1 MTNQNTNSDY
11 AHAELTIRRPNG
23 EIEVV
28 ALHPA
33 KFPVMTDTLFARMK
47 KANLDAGRGE
57 CLSYRNVAVA
67 PKTEVKLTTSGWGE
81 HAITWYGDLTRAD
94 ADILAECR
102 QVLAKAVDA
111 DEQMTDEQI
120 IAKINDARTLPERRA
135 AAEVERA
142 AYDASRAAI
151 AAAINAATDRGDEN
165 HAAVAASRGHG
176 CAGPQWLTCEDL
188 RAVLEESEDWVIVDD
203 EIVLADIIS
212 DALDLGVD
220 ADSVKEWTVLTRH
233 ASSYIAVWQY

>member
-11 AHAELTIRRPNG
+11 AHVELTIRRPNG
-23 EIEVV
+23 AIEVV

-33 KFPVMTDTLFARMK
+33 KFPTMDEALFERMK
-47 KANLDAGRGE
+47 KANLAAGRGE

-94 ADILAECR
+94 ADIIAECR
-102 QVLAKAVDA
+102 QALDKATEA

-151 AAAINAATDRGDEN
+151 AKAMRD
-165 HAAVAASRGHG
+165 
-176 CAGPQWLTCEDL
+176 
-188 RAVLEESEDWVIVDD
+188 
-203 EIVLADIIS
+203 
-212 DALDLGVD
+212 
-220 ADSVKEWTVLTRH
+220 
-233 ASSYIAVWQY
+233 